1 MNPTLALRAQ
11 GKKLWGTYPFAESA
25 FLGGASSLRGLHEQ
39 RYAGDASLLGSA
51 ELRVDLKRVL
61 FILPTDVG
69 LFAFGDAG
77 RVFLDGESSSSWTT
91 GWGGGIWL
99 APLRRSSTV
108 QVSLARA
115 ERRTAIYFGVG
126 FAF

>member
-1 MNPTLALRAQ
+1 
-11 GKKLWGTYPFAESA
+11 
-25 FLGGASSLRGLHEQ
+25 LHEQ
-39 RYAGDASLLGSA
+39 RFAGDASLLGSA

-61 FILPTDVG
+61 IVLPTDVG
-69 LFAFGDAG
+69 FFVFGDAG
-77 RVFLDGESSSSWTT
+77 RVFRDGETSNRWSS
-91 GWGGGIWL
+91 GWGGGLWF